1 MKWSDADFCSR
12 VKTHAKRLGLTIEEV
27 MTRAGLTEDLL
38 RKKPA
43 VGRNISSIFQIAE
56 ALDVNPAELMG
67 LAAKRSSAFIV
78 AQHIVAQFNL
88 LQDDARSPSELDVE
102 KITAAVIAA
111 LRDFDPPRTRRAKAT
126 KAETG
131 G

>member
-12 VKTHAKRLGLTIEEV
+12 VKAHAKRLGLTIEEV

-38 RKKPA
+38 RRKPA

-67 LAAKRSSAFIV
+67 LTPKRSSAFIV
-78 AQHIVAQFNL
+78 AQHIVAQFNM
-88 LQDDARSPSELDVE
+88 LQESTAPELDIE
-102 KITAAVIAA
+102 NITAAVITA
-111 LRDFDPPRTRRAKAT
+111 LREFDPPKTRREKAT
-126 KAETG
+126 KAKTAG
-131 G
+131 